1 MTPRDLRSPAAAVWL
16 DDPAAGLHLIGPRL
30 RRAAAAARRRAAA
43 LQRPVVAWTG
53 ARAPLMDPL
62 DLLALDPVRAHDP
75 VLFARP
81 AGSFS
86 LLGIGS
92 AWGFSGSG
100 PDRFTRARLAWEALV
115 EDAVGEAAGDDESR
129 GAVPAGAADAWG
141 AGPVLAGGFSFVSVP
156 GEGPPWTGFPG
167 ASLRLPRVAVAAVGG
182 ACWVTLAVVARP
194 DASTAVIDGEVDA
207 CIHLVKALVHSGT
220 DRAARP
226 GASCGSP
233 PPAEIVCEER
243 PPAEVWKATVASA
256 TRAVRNGALE
266 KVVVA
271 RALWVRGGPFDPA
284 DTLRRLRDGY
294 PTCTL
299 FAVVR
304 DGRCFLGATPER
316 LVRVCGG
323 QVSAMALAGSAPRG
337 ATEDED
343 RRLGEMLLASPKDR
357 IEHAV
362 VVDALRDAIA
372 EMCGQVSVAA
382 SPSLFKVANVQHL
395 VTPISARRQDHT
407 TVLDLAGRMH
417 PTPAV
422 GGVPRDDALAW
433 LRRHEGLDRGW
444 YAGPVGWMNRSG
456 EGEFAVAIRCALL
469 HPEGATLFTGCG
481 IVADSDPD
489 QEYAESCL
497 KLRPMLAA
505 LGAGARDP
513 APSGGR
519 GWSVP

>member
-1 MTPRDLRSPAAAVWL
+1 MTPRDLRSPAAAIRL
-16 DDPAAGLHLIGPRL
+16 DDSADPGAGLHLIGPRL
-30 RRAAAAARRRAAA
+30 RGAAAAARRRAAA

-53 ARAPLMDPL
+53 ARAPLTDPL
-62 DLLALDPVRAHDP
+62 DLLALEAVCSHDP

-81 AGSFS
+81 EESFS
-86 LLGIGS
+86 LLGIGT
-92 AWGFSGSG
+92 AWEFSGSG
-100 PDRFTRARLAWEALV
+100 PDRFARARLAWEALV
-115 EDAVGEAAGDDESR
+115 EDAVGETVGDEDLR
-129 GAVPAGAADAWG
+129 GAAPAGAADAWG
-141 AGPVLAGGFSFVSVP
+141 AGPVLAGGFSFVSAP
-156 GEGPPWTGFPG
+156 GERPPWAGFPE

-182 ACWVTLAVVARP
+182 ACWVTLAVVVQP
-194 DASTAVIDGEVDA
+194 DASAAVIDDEVDA
-207 CIHLVKALVHSGT
+207 CLHLVEALAHSGT
-220 DRAARP
+220 DRAVHP
-226 GASCGSP
+226 GALRGNP
-233 PPAEIVCEER
+233 PRAEVVCEEL

-256 TRAVRNGALE
+256 ARAVRNGTLE

-299 FAVVR
+299 FAVIR

-316 LVRVCGG
+316 LVRVRGG

-357 IEHAV
+357 LEHAV
-362 VVDALRDAIA
+362 VVDVLRDALA
-372 EMCGQVSVAA
+372 EMCGQVTVAA

-395 VTPISARRQDHT
+395 VTPISARRQDRA
-407 TVLDLAGRMH
+407 TVLDLVGRMH

-433 LRRHEGLDRGW
+433 LCRHEGLDRGW

-456 EGEFAVAIRCALL
+456 EGEFAVAIRSALL
-469 HPEGATLFTGCG
+469 HPGGATLFTGCG

-505 LGAGARDP
+505 LGAGGA
-513 APSGGR
+513 
-519 GWSVP
+519 